1 MQPHSR
7 AGGVMVV
14 RHMLHASGGTA
25 PSGAL
30 RMTQLS
36 ACVRGIGLLG
46 PGLDDWLSGASV
58 LTGVTPYTPRPTVL
72 PVPAA
77 LPAAERRRTGAVVR
91 LALAIGFEA
100 SSRAGA
106 NPAELPTVFS
116 SSGGDGSNCHEICQ
130 TLATGD
136 RQLSPTRFHNSVHNA
151 ASGYWSIAVGATP
164 ASSVLCA
171 YDATFGAALLE
182 ALTQIV
188 VDRAPVLLVA
198 YDSGYP
204 EPLHGVR
211 PIPDAFGVAMV
222 LAPLP
227 TPGFASAPGPGPAFA
242 PASASVPAAH
252 ASSDAREAPAPFI
265 ITAALT
271 DASADL
277 MADAQLEVLRATIP
291 AARCLPL
298 LSKLARQEHGR
309 VVIDYLEEQRIA
321 IEVSPWR

>member
-1 MQPHSR
+1 
-7 AGGVMVV
+7 
-14 RHMLHASGGTA
+14 
-25 PSGAL
+25 
-30 RMTQLS
+30 MTQLS

-46 PGLDDWLSGASV
+46 PGLDDWLSAASV
-58 LTGVTPYTPRPTVL
+58 LAGVTRYAPRATVL
-72 PVPAA
+72 PIPAA

-164 ASSVLCA
+164 ASNVLCA

-182 ALTQIV
+182 ALTQVV
-188 VDRAPVLLVA
+188 VDRVPVLLVA

-222 LAPLP
+222 LAPV
-227 TPGFASAPGPGPAFA
+227 SAHMPA
-242 PASASVPAAH
+242 PAVH
-252 ASSDAREAPAPFI
+252 AFSDAREAPAPFI

-271 DASADL
+271 DDSADL
-277 MADAQLEVLRATIP
+277 MTDAQLEAMRATIP

-309 VVIDYLEEQRIA
+309 VVIDYLEEQRLS

>member
-1 MQPHSR
+1 
-7 AGGVMVV
+7 
-14 RHMLHASGGTA
+14 
-25 PSGAL
+25 
-30 RMTQLS
+30 MTQLS

-58 LTGVTPYTPRPTVL
+58 LAGVTPYTSRATVL

-164 ASSVLCA
+164 ASNVLCA

-182 ALTQIV
+182 ALTQVV
-188 VDRAPVLLVA
+188 VDRTPVLLVA
-198 YDSGYP
+198 YDSAYP

-222 LAPLP
+222 LAPV
-227 TPGFASAPGPGPAFA
+227 SAGAL
-242 PASASVPAAH
+242 H
-252 ASSDAREAPAPFI
+252 ASSDAAEAPAPFI
-265 ITAALT
+265 ITVALT

-277 MADAQLEVLRATIP
+277 MADPQLEVLRATIP

-298 LSKLARQEHGR
+298 LSKLSRHELGR
-309 VVIDYLEEQRIA
+309 VVIDYLEEQRIS